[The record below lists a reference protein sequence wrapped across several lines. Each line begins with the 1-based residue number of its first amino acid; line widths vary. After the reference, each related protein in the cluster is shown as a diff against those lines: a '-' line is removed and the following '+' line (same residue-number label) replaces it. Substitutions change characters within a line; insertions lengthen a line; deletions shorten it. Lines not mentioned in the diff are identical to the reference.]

1 MQTNETVTQ
10 WPGGNAGVSVPGA
23 NVLVSPTGS
32 GDAQRAHEVAA
43 AILDTEARFSVLVKQ
58 IEDRDRDVARMQAR
72 IDQLQSR
79 LDHQCVINKAAIEG
93 KRRFF
98 SAVLMKPKTPGD
110 WTGEVWLMDPV
121 KQEKGNA
128 LRFSSLA
135 EVHAEHPELWVTG
148 TTEDGVM
155 LDAWGGK

>member
-1 MQTNETVTQ
+1 MNNAITQ

-23 NVLVSPTGS
+23 NVLVSPTGD
-32 GDAQRAHEVAA
+32 GGAQRAHEVAA
-43 AILDTEARFSVLVKQ
+43 AILDAEARFSVLVKQ
-58 IEDRDRDVARMQAR
+58 AEAADRRIAELIDRAERAE
-72 IDQLQSR
+72 SR
-79 LDHQCVINKAAIEG
+79 LAHQRNINMAAIAG

-110 WTGEVWLMDPV
+110 WTGEVWLMDPK

-128 LRFSSLA
+128 LRFASLA
-135 EVHAEHPELWVTG
+135 ELRAEHPELWVVES
-148 TTEDGVM
+148 TEDGIL